1 MREGIQDINVNMST
15 IPEDLGRAFTHPGNM
30 QTPRCVNVHIDN
42 KDGVFDFVL
51 PDCVS
56 AVAPGYSD
64 IISAFNLMADQ
75 DYDKKFW
82 WLKCLKTAFMY
93 ASNSRFKYV
102 DAFKTYKRTK
112 NEAAKEYLTDY
123 QKRVADAIALEL
135 TEKDF
140 VDFLKL
146 GFISL
151 GYDEDIVKRLQE
163 QNWNVALAYMLEE
176 GRDCNSDALVI

>member
-1 MREGIQDINVNMST
+1 
-15 IPEDLGRAFTHPGNM
+15 
-30 QTPRCVNVHIDN
+30 
-42 KDGVFDFVL
+42 
-51 PDCVS
+51 
-56 AVAPGYSD
+56 
-64 IISAFNLMADQ
+64 MADQ
-75 DYDKKFW
+75 DYDKKFL

-123 QKRVADAIALEL
+123 KKRVADAIALEL

-176 GRDCNSDALVI
+176 RRDSSDDALVI